1 VHDGKLYDLSVGVQT
16 RRLRIEDNP
25 VVTSQQ
31 LPCPHD
37 SIPIAHSI
45 GNNRGDA
52 DAPGDS
58 PFDDGRRKM
67 QS

>member
-1 VHDGKLYDLSVGVQT
+1 MPHVAVNGSVVGHNVAAGKQGK
-16 RRLRIEDNP
+16 E
-25 VVTSQQ
+25 Q

-37 SIPIAHSI
+37 SIPIARSI